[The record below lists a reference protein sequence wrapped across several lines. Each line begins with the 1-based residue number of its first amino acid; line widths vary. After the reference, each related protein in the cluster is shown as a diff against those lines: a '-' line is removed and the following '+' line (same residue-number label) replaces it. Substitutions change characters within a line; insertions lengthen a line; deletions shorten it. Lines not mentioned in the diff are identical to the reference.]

1 MSHKLTAK
9 LQQIKVKNL
18 VLPTNWKEI
27 SIESSYIGK
36 LLSKKGQKERLLK
49 KRGNRC
55 IILLFSNTTVY

>member
-1 MSHKLTAK
+1 MSRKLTAK

-27 SIESSYIGK
+27 SIEPSDIGK
-36 LLSKKGQKERLLK
+36 LWSNKGLKERLQK
-49 KRGNRC
+49 RRGNRC